1 MQPGSKPDN
10 EKFPILRAFHYPNFR
25 YMWLGQLGHSAAMWM
40 DQILRPLLILEM
52 TGSALQVG
60 LVVSLMMIPAL
71 FFGLFAGV
79 IADRYNK
86 RNVLIIN
93 QLITLVM
100 HLTLAALYLTGH
112 LEVWHVYV
120 TAFIT
125 GASMSFNQPTRQSM
139 IPRVVPREIMFN
151 AISLNNMAHHIMRIA
166 GASLAGLL
174 LIFFNYGEIY
184 LVTALIFAAVIWV
197 TYKIR
202 LADSV
207 TAPSPEKPIKAKTT
221 LFSELIDGF
230 RYVAHNPVIFYM
242 VGLAL
247 LIYIFFMPYQQVY
260 VPLLALNVLD
270 VGRAGTGW
278 LLTFSGIGA
287 LAGSLVVASLR
298 QVHRRGLIQIG
309 LLIAISGAMLLLAQ
323 SRWFPLSALAMFL
336 CGGICTA
343 YIALNTAILMEK
355 SDPKYSGRVMSLM
368 SLDRG
373 FVSLGAVM
381 AGGLAELV
389 GPQTGL
395 TIFAAV
401 LFTLTILMFIVFRRF
416 RNIV

>member
-1 MQPGSKPDN
+1 MQPSSKPYN
-10 EKFPILRAFHYPNFR
+10 EKFPILRAFQYSDFR

-40 DQILRPLLILEM
+40 DQILRPLLMLEI

-60 LVVSLMMIPAL
+60 LVVSMTMIPAL

-86 RNVLIIN
+86 RNILIIN
-93 QLITLVM
+93 QTITLVM
-100 HLTLAALYLTGH
+100 HLILALLYLSGH
-112 LEVWHVYV
+112 LAVWHIYV
-120 TAFIT
+120 TAFVT

-139 IPRVVPREIMFN
+139 IPRIVPREIMFN
-151 AISLNNMAHHIMRIA
+151 AISLSNMAHHIMRVV

-174 LIFFNYGEIY
+174 LIFLDYGEIY
-184 LVTALIFAAVIWV
+184 LLAALIFAAVIWA
-197 TYKIR
+197 TFKIK
-202 LADSV
+202 LGNTV
-207 TAPSPEKPIKAKTT
+207 TAPSPEKPIKKGTT
-221 LFSELIDGF
+221 LFSEFIDGF
-230 RYVAHNPVIFYM
+230 RYVEQNPVIFYM

-247 LIYIFFMPYQQVY
+247 LLYIFFMPYQQVY
-260 VPLLALNVLD
+260 VPLLAINILD
-270 VGRAGTGW
+270 AGRSGAGW

-287 LAGSLVVASLR
+287 LAGSLIVASLR
-298 QVHRRGLIQIG
+298 QVRRRGLIQIC
-309 LLIAISGAMLLLAQ
+309 LLLSISGAMVLLAQ
-323 SRWFPLSALAMFL
+323 SRWFPLSALAMFI

-343 YIALNTAILMEK
+343 YISLNTAILMEK
-355 SDPKYSGRVMSLM
+355 SDPEYNGRVMSLM

-401 LFTLTILMFIVFRRF
+401 LFTLTVLMFIVFRRF